1 MPSRLRKLIA
11 VAQLTMA
18 IAGTFTLAAAI
29 IWLGNNTWSL
39 FTVALLFMGA
49 SQLLLAFFI
58 PGHGYKVFSADSELS
73 LFWAWVLLIA
83 ALIAL
88 LAAIGF
94 NYAALLALA

>member
-1 MPSRLRKLIA
+1 MPSRLRKLLI

-29 IWLGNNTWSL
+29 IWLRNNTWSL
-39 FTVALLFMGA
+39 FAVALLIMGA

-58 PGHGYKVFSADSELS
+58 PGFKVFSADSEMS
-73 LFWAWVLLIA
+73 PFWTRVLLIA
-83 ALIAL
+83 ALLAL

-94 NYAALLALA
+94 NYSALLALA